1 MRPERRD
8 TASLPKHFHFSRKQK
23 FGLITNLQ
31 RQREKRV
38 RCNIYEVKEEGTIF
52 LETDPDDLMQMEK
65 VGKMFLVRDAS
76 AMPRNAVE
84 LTVCQTVE
92 YQQQE
97 IEKNKKHIDW
107 IKRETEQGQ

>member
-8 TASLPKHFHFSRKQK
+8 TASLPKDFHFSSNQK
-23 FGLITNLQ
+23 FGLITNTVDLQ

-38 RCNIYEVKEEGTIF
+38 RCNIYKVKEEGTIF

-76 AMPRNAVE
+76 AMPRNAVP
-84 LTVCQTVE
+84 LTECQTVE

-97 IEKNKKHIDW
+97 IETNKKHIDW
-107 IKRETEQGQ
+107 IKYNLE